1 MPPWVSLLNF
11 RTIVQSL
18 RQPFQRMG
26 DPAHR
31 VVKPSHLGPMCPNLR
46 QLFQLFHIG
55 ILRMV
60 DPSSLQRMIAPSDQQ
75 LAHRVVEQ
83 YHRLVKIHP
92 AFPSMGHIFA
102 TIGQLSQTLPME
114 RTGDPSERWSTNN
127 WRWALSL
134 TTTGS
139 PLSPIAPQ
147 VVHTAYAQTIDSLH
161 KCKLEEE

>member
-1 MPPWVSLLNF
+1 MPPWVNLFNF

-26 DPAHR
+26 DPSHR
-31 VVKPSHLGPMCPNLR
+31 VVKPFHL
-46 QLFQLFHIG
+46 
-55 ILRMV
+55 
-60 DPSSLQRMIAPSDQQ
+60 DPPSLQRMIAPSVQQ
-75 LAHRVVEQ
+75 LTHRVVEQ

-102 TIGQLSQTLPME
+102 TIGQLFPTLPLE

-134 TTTGS
+134 TTTVC

-147 VVHTAYAQTIDSLH
+147 VVHTAYAQTVDSLH